1 MKSTFWAAALLLGGG
16 IIVYFFSQQSG
27 QLQEQLSALLAH
39 ADTSFGAVEW
49 SALLLLAAISSAAG
63 LPRQVI
69 ALSCGHLFGG
79 TLGTVIASVIAI
91 AGCLIDFHLARY
103 HLRPWLS
110 QRFAKRLHQLD
121 SLLKD
126 EPFLKALT
134 LRLFP
139 SGSNLLT
146 SLLGGA
152 SSVSALPF
160 VTGTGMGYLPQMA
173 IFAFLGAGST
183 WVENNQ
189 ATLTLILL
197 GATVLFGLIIY
208 RQYKAHGK
216 QS

>member
-1 MKSTFWAAALLLGGG
+1 MKSTLWAMALLIAGAA
-16 IIVYFFSQQSG
+16 IVYASQQSAS
-27 QLQEQLSALLAH
+27 LQEQLSALLLY
-39 ADTSFGAVEW
+39 ADTTFGLIEW
-49 SALLLLAAISSAAG
+49 SVLLLLATICSAAG

-69 ALSCGHLFGG
+69 ALSCGHLLGGAFGA
-79 TLGTVIASVIAI
+79 LIASVIAI
-91 AGCLIDFHLARY
+91 AGCLIDFHLARHY
-103 HLRPWLS
+103 LRPWLK
-110 QRFAKRLHQLD
+110 QRFANRLHQLD

-126 EPFLKALT
+126 QPFLKALT

-160 VTGTGMGYLPQMA
+160 ITGTSIGYLPQMA

-183 WVENNQ
+183 WVESNQ
-189 ATLTLILL
+189 TTLTLVLL
-197 GATVLFGLIIY
+197 GATALFGLIIY
-208 RQYKAHGK
+208 RQFKAHGK

>member
-1 MKSTFWAAALLLGGG
+1 MKSILWATALLLLGAG
-16 IIVYFFSQQSG
+16 IVTISQNTE
-27 QLQEQLSALLAH
+27 QLQEQLNALLAH
-39 ADTSFGAVEW
+39 ADATFGAVEW
-49 SALLLLAAISSAAG
+49 SALLLLAAIASAAG
-63 LPRQVI
+63 VPRQVI

-79 TLGTVIASVIAI
+79 TLGTLIASVVAI
-91 AGCLIDFHLARY
+91 AGCLIDFHLARHY
-103 HLRPWLS
+103 LRPWLK
-110 QRFAKRLHQLD
+110 QRFATRSDQLD
-121 SLLKD
+121 SLLQD

-160 VTGTGMGYLPQMA
+160 VTGTGIGYLPQMA

-183 WVENNQ
+183 WVENNHT
-189 ATLTLILL
+189 TLTLVLL

-208 RQYKAHGK
+208 RQYKTHGK

>member
-1 MKSTFWAAALLLGGG
+1 MKLILWAMALLFVGAA
-16 IIVYFFSQQSG
+16 VFYASQQSEP
-27 QLQEQLSALLAH
+27 LQEQLSALLAH
-39 ADTSFGAVEW
+39 ADATFGLLEW
-49 SALLLLAAISSAAG
+49 SALLALAAIASAAG

-69 ALSCGHLFGG
+69 ALSCGNLLGGALG
-79 TLGTVIASVIAI
+79 TLVASAIAI
-91 AGCLIDFHLARY
+91 SGCLIDFYLARY
-103 HLRPWLS
+103 YLRPWLNH
-110 QRFAKRLHQLD
+110 RFANRLLQLD

-160 VTGTGMGYLPQMA
+160 VTGTGVGYLPQMA

-183 WVENNQ
+183 WVESNRT
-189 ATLTLILL
+189 TLTLVML
-197 GATVLFGLIIY
+197 GATVFFGLIIY
-208 RQYKAHGK
+208 RQYKANSQ

>member
-1 MKSTFWAAALLLGGG
+1 MKSTFWAVALLLAGVV
-16 IIVYFFSQQSG
+16 IVYVFQQSAP
-27 QLQEQLSALLAH
+27 LQDQLSALLAH
-39 ADTSFGAVEW
+39 AGANFGAAEW
-49 SALLLLAAISSAAG
+49 VIMLVLLAVGSAAG

-69 ALSCGHLFGG
+69 ALSCGHLLGGALG
-79 TLGTVIASVIAI
+79 TLIASVIAI
-91 AGCLIDFHLARY
+91 TGCLIDFHLARHY
-103 HLRPWLS
+103 LRPWLNH
-110 QRFAKRLHQLD
+110 RFANRLHQLD

-126 EPFLKALT
+126 APFLKALT

-160 VTGTGMGYLPQMA
+160 ITGTGIGYLPQMA

-183 WVENNQ
+183 WVESNQ
-189 ATLTLILL
+189 TTLTLVML

-208 RQYKAHGK
+208 RQYKAHSK
-216 QS
+216 QR